1 MELSPLRQ
9 RSVRALLVA
18 EVVSK
23 TGTQM
28 TWLALPW
35 FVLVTSGSAKKMTAV
50 LAVELIAAGLAGPLS
65 GRFADRFGLRGT
77 MLICDLVRAPLMAA
91 IPTLHLLDALSF
103 PALLALVF
111 LYGAFSMPSFA
122 AQEALVPALVGDD
135 ETRLGQA
142 AALFQGANRLT
153 ILLGPPAAG
162 ILIGVFGATGVL
174 YIDAATYL
182 VSVALVLAWVP
193 AVAVTHESDETRGLK
208 AALRF
213 ISGERLIRTWLVSFV
228 WIDVA
233 WQGIFAALPVLVYE
247 SYGKDAKVLGW
258 MLAGFGAGAFLGSAV
273 AFRLVR
279 SADALLLAS
288 VAILCQTAPTW
299 LIPFDLPAWAI
310 VAAFFA
316 AGVFNPIV
324 NAPSRAV
331 MAMRVPAALRPNVFS
346 ISVTSTAVLAP
357 IALLVIGPLLA
368 SVGPRPV
375 LLALI
380 GIQTGGCLLFF
391 AAGMRARSEI
401 GPVVLEEPAAAA

>member
-9 RSVRALLVA
+9 RSVRALLFA

-35 FVLVTSGSAKKMTAV
+35 FVLVTTGSAKKMTAV
-50 LAVELIAAGLAGPLS
+50 LAAELIAAGLAGSAS
-65 GRFADRFGLRGT
+65 GRIADRLGLRGT
-77 MLICDLVRAPLMAA
+77 LLLCDVARAPLMAA
-91 IPTLHLLDALSF
+91 IPALHLMHALSF
-103 PALLALVF
+103 PVLLAIVF

-122 AQEALVPALVGDD
+122 AQEAIVPALVGDG
-135 ETRLGQA
+135 ETLLGQA

-153 ILLGPPAAG
+153 ILLGPPIAG
-162 ILIGVFGATGVL
+162 VLIGVFGATGVL
-174 YIDAATYL
+174 YIDAATYV

-193 AVAVTHESDETRGLK
+193 AVAVTHESEETRGMRG
-208 AALRF
+208 ALRF
-213 ISGERLIRTWLVSFV
+213 IRGERLVRSWLVSFV

-258 MLAGFGAGAFLGSAV
+258 MLAGFGAGAFLGSAL

-288 VAILCQTAPTW
+288 FAILGQTVPTW
-299 LIPFDLPAWAI
+299 LIPFDLPAWVI
-310 VAAFFA
+310 VGAFFA

-324 NAPSRAV
+324 NAPSRAI
-331 MAMRVPAALRPNVFS
+331 MAMRVPAALRPTVFS
-346 ISVTSTAVLAP
+346 LSVTSTAVLAP
-357 IALLVIGPLLA
+357 VALLVIGPLLA

-375 LLALI
+375 MLALI
-380 GIQTGGCLLFF
+380 AMQTGGVLLFF
-391 AAGMRARSEI
+391 AAGMHARAREGAISGEAL
-401 GPVVLEEPAAAA
+401 VVD

>member
-9 RSVRALLVA
+9 RSVRALLAA

-35 FVLVTSGSAKKMTAV
+35 FVLVTTGSAKKMTAV
-50 LAVELIAAGLAGPLS
+50 LAAELIAAGLAGPAS
-65 GRFADRFGLRGT
+65 GRVADRLGLRGT
-77 MLICDLVRAPLMAA
+77 LLLCDVARAPLMAA
-91 IPTLHLLDALSF
+91 IPTLHLLHALSF
-103 PALLALVF
+103 PALLAIVF

-122 AQEALVPALVGDD
+122 AQEAIVPALVGDG
-135 ETRLGQA
+135 ETLLGQA

-162 ILIGVFGATGVL
+162 ILVGVFGATGVL
-174 YIDAATYL
+174 YIDAATYV

-193 AVAVTHESDETRGLK
+193 AVAVTHESEETRGMRS
-208 AALRF
+208 ALRF
-213 ISGERLIRTWLVSFV
+213 IQRERLIRSWLVAFV
-228 WIDVA
+228 CIDVA

-288 VAILCQTAPTW
+288 FAILCQTAPTW

-310 VAAFFA
+310 VGAFFA

-324 NAPSRAV
+324 NAPSRAI
-331 MAMRVPAALRPNVFS
+331 MAMRVPAALRPTVFS
-346 ISVTSTAVLAP
+346 LSVTSTAVLAP
-357 IALLVIGPLLA
+357 LALLVIGPLLA

-375 LLALI
+375 MLALI
-380 GIQTGGCLLFF
+380 AMQTSGVLLFF
-391 AAGMRARSEI
+391 AAGMRARARE
-401 GPVVLEEPAAAA
+401 GAMAADALLAD

>member
-9 RSVRALLVA
+9 RSIRALLVA

-50 LAVELIAAGLAGPLS
+50 LAVELIAAGLAGPAS
-65 GRFADRFGLRGT
+65 GRVADRFGLRGT
-77 MLICDLVRAPLMAA
+77 ILICDAVRAPLMAA
-91 IPTLHLLDALSF
+91 IPTLQLLDALSF
-103 PALLALVF
+103 PALLAIVF
-111 LYGAFSMPSFA
+111 AYGAFSMPSFA
-122 AQEALVPALVGDD
+122 AQEAIVPALVGDD
-135 ETRLGQA
+135 EKLLGQA
-142 AALFQGANRLT
+142 AALFQGASRVT
-153 ILLGPPAAG
+153 ILLGPPLAG
-162 ILIGVFGATGVL
+162 VLIGVFGATGVL

-182 VSVALVLAWVP
+182 VSVVLVRAFVP
-193 AVAVTHESDETRGLK
+193 AVAVTHDSEETRGLR

-213 ISGERLIRTWLVSFV
+213 VSHERLVRSWMISFV

-258 MLAGFGAGAFLGSAV
+258 MLAGFGAGAFLGSV
-273 AFRLVR
+273 LAFRLVR
-279 SADALLLAS
+279 TADALLLAS
-288 VAILCQTAPTW
+288 VAILFQTAPTW
-299 LIPFDLPAWAI
+299 LIPFDFPAWVI

-346 ISVTSTAVLAP
+346 MSVTSTAVLAP
-357 IALLVIGPLLA
+357 LALLVIGPLLVE
-368 SVGPRPV
+368 VGPRPV
-375 LLALI
+375 ILGLIAL
-380 GIQTGGCLLFF
+380 QTGGVLLFF
-391 AAGMRARSEI
+391 AAGMRARFAA
-401 GPVVLEEPAAAA
+401 GAVAVPEPSP

>member
-9 RSVRALLVA
+9 RSVRALLAA

-35 FVLVTSGSAKKMTAV
+35 FVLVTTGSAKKMAAV
-50 LAVELIAAGLAGPLS
+50 LAVELIAAGLAGPAS
-65 GRFADRFGLRGT
+65 GRVADRLGLRGT
-77 MLICDLVRAPLMAA
+77 LLLCDVARAPLMAA
-91 IPTLHLLDALSF
+91 IPTLHLLHALSF
-103 PALLALVF
+103 PVLLAIVF

-122 AQEALVPALVGDD
+122 AQEAIVPALVGEG
-135 ETRLGQA
+135 ETLLGQA

-162 ILIGVFGATGVL
+162 VLVGVFGATGVL
-174 YIDAATYL
+174 FIDAATYV

-193 AVAVTHESDETRGLK
+193 AVAVTHESEETRGMRS
-208 AALRF
+208 ALRF
-213 ISGERLIRTWLVSFV
+213 IRGERLIRSWLVSFIC
-228 WIDVA
+228 IDVA

-247 SYGKDAKVLGW
+247 SYGRDAKVLGW

-273 AFRLVR
+273 AFRLIR

-288 VAILCQTAPTW
+288 FAILCQTAPTW

-310 VAAFFA
+310 VGAFFA

-324 NAPSRAV
+324 NAPSRAI
-331 MAMRVPAALRPNVFS
+331 MAMRVPAALRPTVFS
-346 ISVTSTAVLAP
+346 LSVTSTAVLAP
-357 IALLVIGPLLA
+357 LALLVIGPLLA

-375 LLALI
+375 MLALI
-380 GIQTGGCLLFF
+380 AIQTAGVLLFF
-391 AAGMRARSEI
+391 AAGMRARARESAVAGDALLAE
-401 GPVVLEEPAAAA
+401 

>member
-9 RSVRALLVA
+9 RGVRALLAA

-28 TWLALPW
+28 SWLALPW
-35 FVLVTSGSAKKMTAV
+35 FVLVTTGSAKKMTAV
-50 LAVELIAAGLAGPLS
+50 LATELIAAGLAGAAS
-65 GRFADRFGLRGT
+65 GRVADRFGLRGT
-77 MLICDLVRAPLMAA
+77 LLLCDIARAPLIAA
-91 IPTLHLLDALSF
+91 IPTLHLMHELSF
-103 PALLALVF
+103 PVLLGLVF

-122 AQEALVPALVGDD
+122 AQEAIVPALVGDD

-153 ILLGPPAAG
+153 ILLGPPVAG
-162 ILIGVFGATGVL
+162 ILIGIFGATGVL
-174 YIDAATYL
+174 YIDGATYV

-193 AVAVTHESDETRGLK
+193 AVAVTHESEETRGMR

-213 ISGERLIRTWLVSFV
+213 IRGERLVRTWIVSFV

-273 AFRLVR
+273 AYRLVR
-279 SADALLLAS
+279 SADALLLACL
-288 VAILCQTAPTW
+288 AILGQTAPTW
-299 LIPFDLPAWAI
+299 LIPFDFPAWVI
-310 VAAFFA
+310 VGAFFA

-324 NAPSRAV
+324 NAPSRAI
-331 MAMRVPAALRPNVFS
+331 MAMRVPAALRPTVFS
-346 ISVTSTAVLAP
+346 LSVTSTAVLAP
-357 IALLVIGPLLA
+357 LALLIIGPLLA

-375 LLALI
+375 ILVLI
-380 GIQTGGCLLFF
+380 AIQTAGVLIFF
-391 AAGMRARSEI
+391 TAGMRARAREGAI
-401 GPVVLEEPAAAA
+401 AGEALLAD